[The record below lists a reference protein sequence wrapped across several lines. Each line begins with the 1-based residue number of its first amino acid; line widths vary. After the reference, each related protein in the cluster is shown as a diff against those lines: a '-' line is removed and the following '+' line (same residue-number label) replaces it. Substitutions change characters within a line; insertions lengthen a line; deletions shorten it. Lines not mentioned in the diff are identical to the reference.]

1 MPLVASTARGLFTP
15 AQAQSAPFDR
25 SIVRQMARD
34 AAGKPFKASDS
45 KLPDHLNDLDYDHY
59 RAETVGSSSLWLGK
73 ITLPA
78 GKRTRAHVHEH
89 HETAL
94 YMLSGDEM
102 ELWTGDQL
110 QYRDIVRP
118 GDYMFVPANML
129 HVAVNR
135 SAQPAVFIRCR
146 NEATAQESVVL
157 RPEMDCK
164 VP

>member
-1 MPLVASTARGLFTP
+1 MTILEATRTGDNAL
-15 AQAQSAPFDR
+15 AAPEKGFVVKSGAGYR
-25 SIVRQMARD
+25 SEQ
-34 AAGKPFKASDS
+34 GSDYEPGVS
-45 KLPDHLNDLDYDHY
+45 
-59 RAETVGSSSLWLGK
+59 AETVGSKSIWLGM
-73 ITLPA
+73 ITLPP

-118 GDYMFVPANML
+118 GDYIFIPANML

-135 SAQPAVFIRCR
+135 SAQSAVFIGSR

-157 RPEMDCK
+157 RPEMDRR

>member
-1 MPLVASTARGLFTP
+1 MAELIRPNPFTKQEVSMTILEATRSKTGSIAAPHKASVIKG
-15 AQAQSAPFDR
+15 
-25 SIVRQMARD
+25 
-34 AAGKPFKASDS
+34 AAGYRAEQGSDYEPGVS
-45 KLPDHLNDLDYDHY
+45 
-59 RAETVGSSSLWLGK
+59 AETVGSNSLWLGK
-73 ITLPA
+73 ITLPV

-94 YMLSGDEM
+94 YMLTGDEM

-118 GDYMFVPANML
+118 GDYIFVPANML

-135 SAQPAVFIRCR
+135 SAQPAVFIGCR

>member
-1 MPLVASTARGLFTP
+1 MMVLEAS
-15 AQAQSAPFDR
+15 QS
-25 SIVRQMARD
+25 SD
-34 AAGKPFKASDS
+34 AIAAVHKASVV
-45 KLPDHLNDLDYDHY
+45 KNGAGY
-59 RAETVGSSSLWLGK
+59 RAE
-73 ITLPA
+73 P
-78 GKRTRAHVHEH
+78 HVHEY

-110 QYRDIVRP
+110 QFRDNVRP
-118 GDYMFVPANML
+118 GDYIFIPANML

-135 SAQPAVFIRCR
+135 GEEPAVFIGSR

>member
-1 MPLVASTARGLFTP
+1 MTVLEATRGYESPVA
-15 AQAQSAPFDR
+15 APH
-25 SIVRQMARD
+25 
-34 AAGKPFKASDS
+34 KASVVRS
-45 KLPDHLNDLDYDHY
+45 GAGYRAEQGSDYEPGVS
-59 RAETVGSSSLWLGK
+59 AETVGSKSLWLGM

-94 YMLSGDEM
+94 YMVSGDEM

-118 GDYMFVPANML
+118 GDYIFIPTNML

-135 SAQPAVFIRCR
+135 GAQPAVFVGSR

>member
-1 MPLVASTARGLFTP
+1 MTILEATRTGDKAFVAPQKAFVVK
-15 AQAQSAPFDR
+15 SATGYC
-25 SIVRQMARD
+25 SQQ
-34 AAGKPFKASDS
+34 GSDYEPGVS
-45 KLPDHLNDLDYDHY
+45 
-59 RAETVGSSSLWLGK
+59 AETVGSKSIWLGR
-73 ITLPA
+73 ITLPP

-110 QYRDIVRP
+110 QYRDTVHP
-118 GDYMFVPANML
+118 GDYIFIPANML

-135 SAQPAVFIRCR
+135 GAQSAVFIGSR

-157 RPEMDCK
+157 RPEMDQR

>member
-1 MPLVASTARGLFTP
+1 MASTARGLFTP

-73 ITLPA
+73 ITLQPGNEPEHTCTSITKPRSTCSAAMKWNCGPA
-78 GKRTRAHVHEH
+78 INFSIATLCE
-89 HETAL
+89 
-94 YMLSGDEM
+94 
-102 ELWTGDQL
+102 
-110 QYRDIVRP
+110 P
-118 GDYMFVPANML
+118 GDYIFVPANML

>member
-1 MPLVASTARGLFTP
+1 MTVLEATRSDDTSVAVSN
-15 AQAQSAPFDR
+15 
-25 SIVRQMARD
+25 
-34 AAGKPFKASDS
+34 KASVVKS
-45 KLPDHLNDLDYDHY
+45 GAGYRAEHGSDYEPGVS
-59 RAETVGSSSLWLGK
+59 AETVGSKSLWLGM
-73 ITLPA
+73 ITLPP
-78 GKRTRAHVHEH
+78 GKRTRAHVHEY

-110 QYRDIVRP
+110 QYRDIVGP
-118 GDYMFVPANML
+118 GDYIFIPTNML

-135 SAQPAVFIRCR
+135 GAKPAVFIGSR

-157 RPEMDCK
+157 RPEMDPK